1 MFDDVVAL
9 YRALNRP
16 NLTPGYSYAFE
27 GELDTQTKQLAERC
41 ERVDAAFGSVEMFD
55 EGGGHF
61 RIDVQ
66 LPTNEQGRVFHSIA
80 DLLQHSPKIAF
91 GALPANFYVA
101 DLNYCS
107 LDADKPEKITRLE
120 KLAQFIRLLSQIADD
135 RVDFG
140 SRVNRLLFILP
151 TDATK
156 VRKTALAEIQVE
168 EKALDFDLNHLSLLV
183 SLASEGNANKLH
195 LEERQLIIRSAIAD
209 SLGGAEHGSNDLT
222 FLCEHWPDIRR
233 KYLANFQAYI
243 QNFAFEDVR
252 KKIVDSELE
261 YASKLTGAFG
271 DIAGKLLVLP
281 VSIAGVAA
289 LDKLTTNTEFI
300 AGCVGLCLVTVVL
313 LAVLENVRHQI
324 DRLHS
329 GYEYVFGPVLG
340 KVKTYPT
347 KLRRELEK
355 REKSL
360 ARQARL
366 TRRTFRLFMWLTL
379 MPALGAAWKAWL
391 RYPEI
396 EEMLRAACSFAAAVI
411 NNIVNHIH

>member
-1 MFDDVVAL
+1 MFEDVVAL

-16 NLTPGYSYAFE
+16 NLTRGYSYAFE
-27 GELDTQTKQLAERC
+27 GQLDAQTRQLAERC
-41 ERVDAAFGSVEMFD
+41 EHLDAAFGSVELFD
-55 EGGGHF
+55 EGGGHV

-66 LPTNEQGRVFHSIA
+66 LPTNEQGRVFHSVA
-80 DLLQHSPKIAF
+80 DLLRHSPKIAF
-91 GALPANFYVA
+91 GALPANFYIA

-107 LDADKPEKITRLE
+107 LDADKPEMMMKLE

-135 RVDFG
+135 KVEFA

-156 VRKTALAEIQVE
+156 VRKTALAEIRVE
-168 EKALDFDLNHLSLLV
+168 EKALDFDLNHLRLLQSLV
-183 SLASEGNANKLH
+183 SEGNANKLH
-195 LEERQLIIRSAIAD
+195 LEERQLIMRSAIAD
-209 SLGGAEHGSNDLT
+209 SLAGAEHGSNDLT
-222 FLCEHWPDIRR
+222 FLCKHWPEIRR

-271 DIAGKLLVLP
+271 DIGGKLLALP

-289 LDKLTTNTEFI
+289 LDKLTTNAEFV
-300 AGCVGLCLVTVVL
+300 AGCVSLCLVTVVL
-313 LAVLENVRHQI
+313 LAVLQNVRHQI
-324 DRLHS
+324 DRLQS

-347 KLRRELEK
+347 KLRGELEK

-360 ARQARL
+360 AKQARL
-366 TRRTFRLFMWLTL
+366 TRRSFYFFMGLAL
-379 MPALGAAWKAWL
+379 LPALGAAWKAWV

-396 EEMLRAACSFAAAVI
+396 EGLLRAVCSFVGVVI
-411 NNIVNHIH
+411 GNIVH

>member
-1 MFDDVVAL
+1 MFEDVVAL

-16 NLTPGYSYAFE
+16 NLTRGYSYAFE
-27 GELDTQTKQLAERC
+27 GQLDAQTRQLAERC
-41 ERVDAAFGSVEMFD
+41 EHLDAAFGSVEMFD
-55 EGGGHF
+55 EGDGRV

-66 LPTNEQGRVFHSIA
+66 LPTNEQGRAFHSIA
-80 DLLQHSPKIAF
+80 DLLRHSPKIAF
-91 GALPANFYVA
+91 GELPANFYIA

-107 LDADKPEKITRLE
+107 LDADKPEQMMKLE
-120 KLAQFIRLLSQIADD
+120 KLTQFIRLLSQIADD
-135 RVDFG
+135 KVDFA

-156 VRKTALAEIQVE
+156 VRKTALAEIRVE
-168 EKALDFDLNHLSLLV
+168 ETALDFDLNHLSLLE
-183 SLASEGNANKLH
+183 SLVSEGNANKLH
-195 LEERQLIIRSAIAD
+195 LEERQLIMRSAIAD
-209 SLGGAEHGSNDLT
+209 SLAGAEHGSNDLT
-222 FLCEHWPDIRR
+222 YLCKHWPEIRR

-271 DIAGKLLVLP
+271 DIGGKLLALP

-289 LDKLTTNTEFI
+289 LDKLTTNAEFV
-300 AGCVGLCLVTVVL
+300 AGCVSLCLVTVVL
-313 LAVLENVRHQI
+313 LAVLQNVRHQI
-324 DRLHS
+324 DRLQS

-347 KLRRELEK
+347 KLRGELEK

-360 ARQARL
+360 AKQARL
-366 TRRTFRLFMWLTL
+366 TRRSFYFFMGLAL
-379 MPALGAAWKAWL
+379 LPALGAAWKAWV

-396 EEMLRAACSFAAAVI
+396 EGRLRAVCSFVGVVI
-411 NNIVNHIH
+411 GRIVH

>member
-1 MFDDVVAL
+1 MFEDVVAL

-16 NLTPGYSYAFE
+16 NLSQGYSYAFE
-27 GELDTQTKQLAERC
+27 GQLDAQTRQLAERC
-41 ERVDAAFGSVEMFD
+41 EHLDAAFGSVEMFD
-55 EGGGHF
+55 EGDGRV

-66 LPTNEQGRVFHSIA
+66 LPTNEQGRAFHSIA
-80 DLLQHSPKIAF
+80 DLLRHSPKIAF
-91 GALPANFYVA
+91 GELPANFYIA

-107 LDADKPEKITRLE
+107 LDADKPEKMMKLE
-120 KLAQFIRLLSQIADD
+120 KLTQFIRLLSQIADD
-135 RVDFG
+135 KVDFA

-156 VRKTALAEIQVE
+156 VRKTALAEIRVE
-168 EKALDFDLNHLSLLV
+168 ETALDFDLNHLSLLE
-183 SLASEGNANKLH
+183 SLVSEGNANKLH
-195 LEERQLIIRSAIAD
+195 LEERQLIMRSAIAD
-209 SLGGAEHGSNDLT
+209 SLAGAEHGSNDLT
-222 FLCEHWPDIRR
+222 YLCKHWPEIRR

-271 DIAGKLLVLP
+271 DIGGKLLALP

-289 LDKLTTNTEFI
+289 LDKLTTNAEFV
-300 AGCVGLCLVTVVL
+300 AGCVSLCLVTVVL
-313 LAVLENVRHQI
+313 LAVLQNVRHQI
-324 DRLHS
+324 DRLQS

-340 KVKTYPT
+340 KVKTYPS
-347 KLRRELEK
+347 KLRGELEK

-360 ARQARL
+360 AKQARL
-366 TRRTFRLFMWLTL
+366 TRRSFYFFMGLAL
-379 MPALGAAWKAWL
+379 LPALGAAWKAWV

-396 EEMLRAACSFAAAVI
+396 EGRLRAVCSFVGVVI
-411 NNIVNHIH
+411 GSIFH